1 MDKMIGKLLSNRYE
15 ILEKIGDGGMATVYK
30 ARCRVLDRYVAIK
43 ILRPEYAND
52 EEFIKKFNR
61 ESKAAASLSSQNIVG
76 IYDVG
81 TDIIDDETIYYIV
94 MEYIDGTTLK
104 DIIDSH
110 GKLSEKD
117 AITFSVQILRA
128 LKDAHD
134 HNVIH
139 RDIKPH
145 NIMITKQ
152 GTVKVTDFG
161 IARASTSTTVTTT
174 SDVLGS
180 VHYISPEQARGGYT
194 DNKTDIYS
202 FGIVLYEML
211 TGKKPYDGDNPIS
224 VAMKQIQ
231 DDIVPPSEYL
241 PDMNENLEKIILKC
255 TRKKQSER
263 YQNVDDILEDFKH
276 LDDYDI
282 SFNYAKQNDN
292 WNDETVVLK
301 QEDLIREEKLEK
313 KNRNREENISE
324 MRESNRSRR
333 RRKKENGL
341 LGVFL
346 GIITALILVAGLFFG
361 YNYLKGAL
369 SGGESDEIAVPNVVG
384 DDLDTAKE
392 KLENLGLTYEVV
404 AKEKTDGKANI
415 VTKQDPEA
423 DFKVKKDFKIS
434 LTISESK
441 DSVEVPNIVGE
452 TILDAESILNKYGLK
467 LAEPSYEEDSEHE
480 EGTIIKQEPSE
491 GSQAEKNTLVK
502 VVVSKGNSDSIEVP
516 ELVGVNKDA
525 AIKTLTE
532 LGLKYKITSKD
543 SEDYDKDIVIEQ
555 SVTSGST
562 VQKDEVI
569 DLVVSKGKIEKPADE
584 ENKDNGDENEKP
596 KEEEKKPK
604 EKAAIVIDIVLQADP
619 DLEQTHFTI
628 VKNSDG
634 VKETVYDQLVSK
646 EDGQVRF
653 KYNAKEGD
661 TFDIYKNDT
670 YITTKQAK

>member
-1 MDKMIGKLLSNRYE
+1 MDKMIGKLLSDRYE

-43 ILRPEYAND
+43 ILRPEYASD

-81 TDIIDDETIYYIV
+81 TDKIDEESIYYIV

-104 DIIDSH
+104 DIIDSK
-110 GKLSEKD
+110 GKLSEDD
-117 AITFSVQILRA
+117 AIDYSIQILRA

-134 HNVIH
+134 HNVVH

-231 DDIVPPSEYL
+231 DDIIPPSEYI
-241 PDMNENLEKIILKC
+241 PNMNKNLEQIILKC

-263 YQNVDDILEDFKH
+263 YQSVDDILSDFLY
-276 LDDYDI
+276 LDDEG
-282 SFNYAKQNDN
+282 SFNYNKQNDN

-301 QEDLIREEKLEK
+301 QEDIIREEKNEK
-313 KNRNREENISE
+313 IKRNREENISE
-324 MRESNRSRR
+324 MRQSNRNRR

-341 LGVFL
+341 VGVFL

-369 SGGESDEIAVPNVVG
+369 SGGGSDEVAVPNVVG
-384 DDLDTAKE
+384 DDLDTAKS
-392 KLENLGLTYEVV
+392 KLEKLGLTYEVV

-423 DFKVKKDFKIS
+423 DFKVKKDFKVS
-434 LTISESK
+434 LTISESE
-441 DSVEVPNIVGE
+441 DSVEVPNVVGE
-452 TILDAESILNKYGLK
+452 TILDAESILYKYGLK

-480 EGTIIKQEPSE
+480 EGTIIRQEPSE
-491 GSQAEKNTLVK
+491 GSVADKNSLIK
-502 VVVSKGNSDSIEVP
+502 VVVSKGDSNAIEVP
-516 ELVGVNKDA
+516 DFVGRNKDEV
-525 AIKTLTE
+525 IKEITD

-543 SEDYDKDIVIEQ
+543 SEDYDKDIVTEQ

-569 DLVVSKGKIEKPADE
+569 SLVVSKGRIEKPVEDE
-584 ENKDNGDENEKP
+584 NTENTETNEKP
-596 KEEEKKPK
+596 KEDEKKPK
-604 EKAAIVIDIVLQADP
+604 ENAVIVIDIVLQADP
-619 DLEQTHFTI
+619 DLDQTHFTI
-628 VKNSDG
+628 IKNSNG
-634 VKETVYDQLVSK
+634 VKETVYDQMVK
-646 EDGQVRF
+646 REDGQVRF

>member
-1 MDKMIGKLLSNRYE
+1 MDKMIGKLLSDRYE

-43 ILRPEYAND
+43 ILRPEYASD

-81 TDIIDDETIYYIV
+81 TDKIDEESIYYIV

-104 DIIDSH
+104 DIIDSK
-110 GKLSEKD
+110 GKLFEDD
-117 AITFSVQILRA
+117 AIDYSIQILRA

-134 HNVIH
+134 HNVVH

-231 DDIVPPSEYL
+231 DDIIPPSEYI
-241 PDMNENLEKIILKC
+241 PNMNKNLEQIILKC

-263 YQNVDDILEDFKH
+263 YQSVDDILSDFLY
-276 LDDYDI
+276 LDDEG
-282 SFNYAKQNDN
+282 SFNYNKQNDN

-301 QEDLIREEKLEK
+301 QEDIIREEKNEK
-313 KNRNREENISE
+313 IKRNREENIFE
-324 MRESNRSRR
+324 MRQSNRNRR

-341 LGVFL
+341 VGVFL

-369 SGGESDEIAVPNVVG
+369 SGGSSDEVAVPNVVG
-384 DDLDTAKE
+384 DDLDTAKS
-392 KLENLGLTYEVV
+392 KLEKLGLTYEVV

-423 DFKVKKDFKIS
+423 DFKVKKDFKVS
-434 LTISESK
+434 LTISESE
-441 DSVEVPNIVGE
+441 DSVEVPNVVGE
-452 TILDAESILNKYGLK
+452 TILDAESILYKYGLK

-480 EGTIIKQEPSE
+480 EGTIIRQEPSE
-491 GSQAEKNTLVK
+491 GSVADKNSLIK
-502 VVVSKGNSDSIEVP
+502 VVVSKGDSNAIEVHNF
-516 ELVGVNKDA
+516 VGRNKDEV
-525 AIKTLTE
+525 IKEITD

-543 SEDYDKDIVIEQ
+543 SEDYDKDIVTEQ

-569 DLVVSKGKIEKPADE
+569 SLVVSKGRIEKPAEE
-584 ENKDNGDENEKP
+584 ENTENNDTNEKT
-596 KEEEKKPK
+596 KEEDKKPK
-604 EKAAIVIDIVLQADP
+604 ENAVIVIDIVLQADP
-619 DLEQTHFTI
+619 DLDQTHFTI
-628 VKNSDG
+628 IKNSNG
-634 VKETVYDQLVSK
+634 VKETVYDQMVSR

>member
-1 MDKMIGKLLSNRYE
+1 MDKMIGKLLSDRYE

-43 ILRPEYAND
+43 ILRPEYASD

-81 TDIIDDETIYYIV
+81 TDKIDEESIYYIV

-104 DIIDSH
+104 DIIDSK
-110 GKLSEKD
+110 GKLSEDD
-117 AITFSVQILRA
+117 AIDYSIQILRA

-134 HNVIH
+134 HNVVH

-231 DDIVPPSEYL
+231 DDIIPPSEYI
-241 PDMNENLEKIILKC
+241 PNMNKNLEQIILKC

-263 YQNVDDILEDFKH
+263 YQSVDDILSDFLY
-276 LDDYDI
+276 LDDEG
-282 SFNYAKQNDN
+282 SFNYNKQNDN

-301 QEDLIREEKLEK
+301 QEDIIREEKNEK
-313 KNRNREENISE
+313 IKRNREENISE
-324 MRESNRSRR
+324 MRQSNRNRR

-369 SGGESDEIAVPNVVG
+369 SSGESDEVAVPNVVG
-384 DDLDTAKE
+384 DDLDAAKA
-392 KLENLGLTYEVV
+392 KLEKLGLTYEVV

-423 DFKVKKDFKIS
+423 DFKVKKDFKVS
-434 LTISESK
+434 LTISESE
-441 DSVEVPNIVGE
+441 DSVEVPNVVGE
-452 TILDAESILNKYGLK
+452 TILDAESILYKYGLK

-480 EGTIIKQEPSE
+480 EGTIIRQEPSE
-491 GSQAEKNTLVK
+491 GSVADKNSLIK
-502 VVVSKGNSDSIEVP
+502 VVVSKGDSNAIEVP
-516 ELVGVNKDA
+516 DFVGRNKDEV
-525 AIKTLTE
+525 IKEITD

-543 SEDYDKDIVIEQ
+543 SEDYDKDIVTEQ

-569 DLVVSKGKIEKPADE
+569 SLVVSKGRIEKPAEE
-584 ENKDNGDENEKP
+584 ENTENNDTNEKT
-596 KEEEKKPK
+596 KEEDKKPK
-604 EKAAIVIDIVLQADP
+604 ENAVIVIDIVLQADP
-619 DLEQTHFTI
+619 DLDQTHFTI
-628 VKNSDG
+628 IKNSNG
-634 VKETVYDQLVSK
+634 VKETVYDQMVK
-646 EDGQVRF
+646 REDGQVRF

>member
-1 MDKMIGKLLSNRYE
+1 MDKMLGKLLSDRYE

-81 TDIIDDETIYYIV
+81 TDTIEDETIYYIV

-104 DIIDSH
+104 DIIDSK
-110 GKLSEKD
+110 GKLSEDD
-117 AITFSVQILRA
+117 AIDYSIQILRA

-134 HNVIH
+134 HNVVH

-241 PDMNENLEKIILKC
+241 PNMNKNLEKIILKC

-263 YQNVDDILEDFKH
+263 YQNVDDILTDFLY
-276 LDDYDI
+276 LDDDVN
-282 SFNYAKQNDN
+282 FNFGKQDDN

-301 QEDLIREEKLEK
+301 HDDIIREEKNEK
-313 KNRNREENISE
+313 IKRNREDNISE
-324 MRESNRSRR
+324 MRQSNRNRH

-369 SGGESDEIAVPNVVG
+369 SGGGSDEVAVPNIVG
-384 DDLDTAKE
+384 DDLDTAKS
-392 KLENLGLTYEVV
+392 KLENLGLSYEVV
-404 AKEKTDGKANI
+404 AKEKTDGKPNI

-423 DFKVKKDFKIS
+423 DFKVKKDFKVS
-434 LTISESK
+434 LTISESE

-452 TILDAESILNKYGLK
+452 TILDAESILYKYGLK

-480 EGTIIKQEPSE
+480 EGTIIRQEPSQ

-502 VVVSKGNSDSIEVP
+502 VVVSKGNSSGIELP
-516 ELVGVNKDA
+516 DFKGRNKDEV
-525 AIKTLTE
+525 IKELTE

-543 SEDYDKDIVIEQ
+543 SEDYEKDLVIDQ
-555 SVTSGST
+555 SIASGST
-562 VQKDEVI
+562 VEKDEVI
-569 DLVVSKGKIEKPADE
+569 DLVVSKGKIEKTEE
-584 ENKDNGDENEKP
+584 ENNNENNETNEKP
-596 KEEEKKPK
+596 SEEDKKPK
-604 EKAAIVIDIVLQADP
+604 EKATVVIDIVLQADP
-619 DLEQTHFTI
+619 DLDQTHFTI

-634 VKETVYDQLVSK
+634 VKETVYDQMVSK

-670 YITTKQAK
+670 YITTKQAN

>member
-1 MDKMIGKLLSNRYE
+1 MDKMIGKLLSDRYE

-43 ILRPEYAND
+43 ILRPEYASD

-81 TDIIDDETIYYIV
+81 ADKIDEESIYYIV

-104 DIIDSH
+104 DIIDSK
-110 GKLSEKD
+110 GKLSEDD
-117 AITFSVQILRA
+117 AIDYSIQILRA

-134 HNVIH
+134 HNVVH

-231 DDIVPPSEYL
+231 DDIIPPSEYI
-241 PDMNENLEKIILKC
+241 PNMNKNLEQIILKC

-263 YQNVDDILEDFKH
+263 YQSVDDILSDFLY
-276 LDDYDI
+276 LDDEG
-282 SFNYAKQNDN
+282 SFNYNKQNDN

-301 QEDLIREEKLEK
+301 QEDIIREEKNEK
-313 KNRNREENISE
+313 IKRNKEENISE
-324 MRESNRSRR
+324 MRQSNRNRR

-341 LGVFL
+341 VGVFL
-346 GIITALILVAGLFFG
+346 GIITALVLVAGLFFG

-369 SGGESDEIAVPNVVG
+369 SGGGSDEVAVPNVVG
-384 DDLDTAKE
+384 DDLDTAKS
-392 KLENLGLTYEVV
+392 KLEKLGLTYEVV

-423 DFKVKKDFKIS
+423 DFKVKKDFKVS
-434 LTISESK
+434 LTISESE
-441 DSVEVPNIVGE
+441 DSVEVPNVVGE
-452 TILDAESILNKYGLK
+452 TILDAESILYKYGLK

-480 EGTIIKQEPSE
+480 EGTIIRQEPSE
-491 GSQAEKNTLVK
+491 GSVADKNSLIK
-502 VVVSKGNSDSIEVP
+502 VVVSKGNSNAIEVP
-516 ELVGVNKDA
+516 DFVGRNKDEV
-525 AIKTLTE
+525 IKEITD

-543 SEDYDKDIVIEQ
+543 SEDFDKDIVTDQ
-555 SVTSGST
+555 SIKSGST
-562 VQKDEVI
+562 VQKEEVI
-569 DLVVSKGKIEKPADE
+569 SLVVSKGRIEKPAEE
-584 ENKDNGDENEKP
+584 ENTENNDTNEKT
-596 KEEEKKPK
+596 KEEDKKPK
-604 EKAAIVIDIVLQADP
+604 ENAVIVIDIVLQADP
-619 DLEQTHFTI
+619 DLDQTHFTI
-628 VKNSDG
+628 IKNSNG
-634 VKETVYDQLVSK
+634 VKETVYDQMVSR

>member
-1 MDKMIGKLLSNRYE
+1 MDKMIGKLLSDRYE

-43 ILRPEYAND
+43 ILRPEYASD

-81 TDIIDDETIYYIV
+81 TDKIDEESIYYIV

-104 DIIDSH
+104 DIIDSK
-110 GKLSEKD
+110 GKLSEDD
-117 AITFSVQILRA
+117 AIDYSIQILRA

-134 HNVIH
+134 HNVVH

-231 DDIVPPSEYL
+231 DDIIPPSEYI
-241 PDMNENLEKIILKC
+241 PNMNKNLEQIILKC

-263 YQNVDDILEDFKH
+263 YQSVDDILSDFLY
-276 LDDYDI
+276 LDDEG
-282 SFNYAKQNDN
+282 SFNYNKQNDN

-301 QEDLIREEKLEK
+301 QEDIIREEKNEK
-313 KNRNREENISE
+313 IKRNREENISE
-324 MRESNRSRR
+324 MRQSNRNRR

-369 SGGESDEIAVPNVVG
+369 SSGESDEVAVPNVVG
-384 DDLDTAKE
+384 DDLDAAKA
-392 KLENLGLTYEVV
+392 KLEKLGLTYEVV

-423 DFKVKKDFKIS
+423 DFKVKKDFKVS
-434 LTISESK
+434 LTISESE
-441 DSVEVPNIVGE
+441 DSVEVPNVVGE
-452 TILDAESILNKYGLK
+452 TILDAESILYKYGLK

-480 EGTIIKQEPSE
+480 EGTIIRQEPSE
-491 GSQAEKNTLVK
+491 GSVADKNSLIK
-502 VVVSKGNSDSIEVP
+502 VVVSKGDSNAIEVP
-516 ELVGVNKDA
+516 DFVGRNKDEV
-525 AIKTLTE
+525 IKEITD

-543 SEDYDKDIVIEQ
+543 SEDYDKDIVTEQ

-569 DLVVSKGKIEKPADE
+569 SLVVSKGRIEKPAEE
-584 ENKDNGDENEKP
+584 ENTENNDTNEKT
-596 KEEEKKPK
+596 KEEDKKPK
-604 EKAAIVIDIVLQADP
+604 ENAVIVIDIVLQADP
-619 DLEQTHFTI
+619 DLDQTHFTI
-628 VKNSDG
+628 IKNSNG
-634 VKETVYDQLVSK
+634 VKETVYDQMVSR

>member
-1 MDKMIGKLLSNRYE
+1 MDKMIGKLLSDRYE

-52 EEFIKKFNR
+52 EEFIRKFNR

-81 TDIIDDETIYYIV
+81 TDVIDEETIYYIV

-104 DIIDSH
+104 DIIDSK
-110 GKLSEKD
+110 GKLSEDD
-117 AITFSVQILRA
+117 AIKYSIQILGA

-152 GTVKVTDFG
+152 GSVKVTDFG

-241 PDMNENLEKIILKC
+241 PGMNKNLEKIILKC

-263 YQNVDDILEDFKH
+263 YQNVNEILSDFLH
-276 LDDYDI
+276 LDDDDD
-282 SFNYAKQNDN
+282 FNYDKQNDN

-301 QEDLIREEKLEK
+301 QEDIIREEKIDK

-324 MRESNRSRR
+324 MRQSNRSHR

-341 LGVFL
+341 VGVFL

-369 SGGESDEIAVPNVVG
+369 SGGGSDDILVPNLVG
-384 DDLDTAKE
+384 DDLDTAKS
-392 KLENLGLTYEVV
+392 KLESLGLSYEVV
-404 AKEKTDGKANI
+404 ATEKTDGKANI
-415 VTKQDPEA
+415 VTKQDTEA
-423 DFKVKKDFKIS
+423 NFKVKKDFKVS
-434 LTISESK
+434 LTISESE

-467 LAEPSYEEDSEHE
+467 LAEPSYEEDSEHD

-491 GSQAEKNTLVK
+491 GSQVEKNSLVK
-502 VVVSKGNSDSIEVP
+502 VVVSKGNQNEVQVP
-516 ELVGVNKDA
+516 EFVGRNKDEV
-525 AIKTLTE
+525 IKEITD

-543 SEDYDKDIVIEQ
+543 SEDYEKDIVTEQ
-555 SVTSGST
+555 SIASGST
-562 VQKDEVI
+562 AQKDEVI
-569 DLVVSKGKIEKPADE
+569 DLVVSKGKIERPSEE
-584 ENKDNGDENEKP
+584 ENNEGSETNEKTSDTD
-596 KEEEKKPK
+596 KKYK
-604 EKAAIVIDIVLQADP
+604 DKSTVVIDIVLQADTE
-619 DLEQTHFTI
+619 LEQTHFTI
-628 VKNSDG
+628 VKNSGG
-634 VKETVYDQLVSK
+634 VKETVYDELVSR

-670 YITTKQAK
+670 YITTKQAN

>member
-1 MDKMIGKLLSNRYE
+1 MDKMIGKLLSDRYE

-43 ILRPEYAND
+43 ILRPEYASD

-81 TDIIDDETIYYIV
+81 TDKIDEESIYYIV

-104 DIIDSH
+104 DIIDSK
-110 GKLSEKD
+110 GKLSEDD
-117 AITFSVQILRA
+117 AIDYSIQILRA

-134 HNVIH
+134 HNVVH

-231 DDIVPPSEYL
+231 DDIIPPSEYI
-241 PDMNENLEKIILKC
+241 PNMNKNLEQIILKC

-263 YQNVDDILEDFKH
+263 YQSVDDILSDFLY
-276 LDDYDI
+276 LDDEG
-282 SFNYAKQNDN
+282 SFNYNKQNDN

-301 QEDLIREEKLEK
+301 QEDIIREEKNEK
-313 KNRNREENISE
+313 IKRNREENISE
-324 MRESNRSRR
+324 MRQSNRNRR

-341 LGVFL
+341 VGVFL

-369 SGGESDEIAVPNVVG
+369 SGGGSDEVAVPNVVG
-384 DDLDTAKE
+384 DDLDTAKS
-392 KLENLGLTYEVV
+392 KLEKLGLTYEVV

-423 DFKVKKDFKIS
+423 DFKVKKDFKVS
-434 LTISESK
+434 LTISESE
-441 DSVEVPNIVGE
+441 DSVEVPNIVGK
-452 TILDAESILNKYGLK
+452 TILDAESILYKYGLK

-480 EGTIIKQEPSE
+480 EGTIIRQEPSE
-491 GSQAEKNTLVK
+491 GSVADKNSLIK
-502 VVVSKGNSDSIEVP
+502 VVVSKGNSNAIEVP
-516 ELVGVNKDA
+516 DFVGRNKDEV
-525 AIKTLTE
+525 IKEITD

-543 SEDYDKDIVIEQ
+543 SEDYDKDIVTEQ

-569 DLVVSKGKIEKPADE
+569 SLVVSKGRIEKPAEE
-584 ENKDNGDENEKP
+584 ENTENNDTNEKT
-596 KEEEKKPK
+596 KEEDKKPK
-604 EKAAIVIDIVLQADP
+604 ENAVIVIDIVLQADP
-619 DLEQTHFTI
+619 DLDQTHFTI
-628 VKNSDG
+628 IKNSNG
-634 VKETVYDQLVSK
+634 VKETVYDQMVK
-646 EDGQVRF
+646 REDGQVRF

>member
-1 MDKMIGKLLSNRYE
+1 MDKMIGKLLSDRYE

-43 ILRPEYAND
+43 ILRPEYASD

-81 TDIIDDETIYYIV
+81 TDKIDEESIYYIV

-104 DIIDSH
+104 DIIDSK
-110 GKLSEKD
+110 GKLSEDD
-117 AITFSVQILRA
+117 AIDYSIQILRA

-134 HNVIH
+134 HNVVH

-231 DDIVPPSEYL
+231 DDIIPPSEYI
-241 PDMNENLEKIILKC
+241 PNMNKNLEQIILKC

-263 YQNVDDILEDFKH
+263 YQSVDDILSDFLY
-276 LDDYDI
+276 LDDEGT
-282 SFNYAKQNDN
+282 FNYNKQNDN

-301 QEDLIREEKLEK
+301 QEDIIREEKNEK
-313 KNRNREENISE
+313 IKRNREENISE
-324 MRESNRSRR
+324 MRQSNRNRR

-341 LGVFL
+341 VGVFL

-369 SGGESDEIAVPNVVG
+369 SGGSSDEVAVPNVVG
-384 DDLDTAKE
+384 DDLDTAKS
-392 KLENLGLTYEVV
+392 KLEKLGLTYEVV

-423 DFKVKKDFKIS
+423 DFKVKKDFKVS
-434 LTISESK
+434 LTISESE
-441 DSVEVPNIVGE
+441 DSVEVPNVVGE
-452 TILDAESILNKYGLK
+452 TILDAESILYKYGLK

-480 EGTIIKQEPSE
+480 EGTIIRQEPSE
-491 GSQAEKNTLVK
+491 GSVADKNSLIK
-502 VVVSKGNSDSIEVP
+502 VVVSKGDSNAIEVP
-516 ELVGVNKDA
+516 DFVGRNKDEV
-525 AIKTLTE
+525 IKEITD

-543 SEDYDKDIVIEQ
+543 SEDFDKDIVTDQ
-555 SVTSGST
+555 SIKSGST

-569 DLVVSKGKIEKPADE
+569 SLVVSKGRIEKPAEE
-584 ENKDNGDENEKP
+584 ENTENNDTNEKT
-596 KEEEKKPK
+596 KEEDKKPK
-604 EKAAIVIDIVLQADP
+604 ENAVIVIDIVLQADP
-619 DLEQTHFTI
+619 DLDQTHFTI
-628 VKNSDG
+628 IKNSNG
-634 VKETVYDQLVSK
+634 VKETVYDQMVK
-646 EDGQVRF
+646 REDGQVRF

>member
-1 MDKMIGKLLSNRYE
+1 MDKMIGKLLSDRYE

-43 ILRPEYAND
+43 ILRPEYASD

-81 TDIIDDETIYYIV
+81 ADKIDEESIYYIV

-104 DIIDSH
+104 DIIDSK
-110 GKLSEKD
+110 GKLSEDD
-117 AITFSVQILRA
+117 AIDYSIQILRA

-134 HNVIH
+134 HNVVH

-231 DDIVPPSEYL
+231 DDIIPPSEYL
-241 PDMNENLEKIILKC
+241 PNMNKNLEQIILKC

-263 YQNVDDILEDFKH
+263 YQSVDDILSDFLY
-276 LDDYDI
+276 LDDEG
-282 SFNYAKQNDN
+282 SFNYNKQNDN

-301 QEDLIREEKLEK
+301 QEDIIREEKNEK
-313 KNRNREENISE
+313 IKRNREENISE
-324 MRESNRSRR
+324 MRQSNRNRR

-341 LGVFL
+341 VGVFL

-369 SGGESDEIAVPNVVG
+369 SGGG
-384 DDLDTAKE
+384 
-392 KLENLGLTYEVV
+392 
-404 AKEKTDGKANI
+404 
-415 VTKQDPEA
+415 
-423 DFKVKKDFKIS
+423 
-434 LTISESK
+434 
-441 DSVEVPNIVGE
+441 
-452 TILDAESILNKYGLK
+452 
-467 LAEPSYEEDSEHE
+467 
-480 EGTIIKQEPSE
+480 
-491 GSQAEKNTLVK
+491 
-502 VVVSKGNSDSIEVP
+502 
-516 ELVGVNKDA
+516 
-525 AIKTLTE
+525 
-532 LGLKYKITSKD
+532 
-543 SEDYDKDIVIEQ
+543 
-555 SVTSGST
+555 
-562 VQKDEVI
+562 
-569 DLVVSKGKIEKPADE
+569 
-584 ENKDNGDENEKP
+584 
-596 KEEEKKPK
+596 
-604 EKAAIVIDIVLQADP
+604 
-619 DLEQTHFTI
+619 
-628 VKNSDG
+628 
-634 VKETVYDQLVSK
+634 
-646 EDGQVRF
+646 
-653 KYNAKEGD
+653 
-661 TFDIYKNDT
+661 
-670 YITTKQAK
+670 

>member
-1 MDKMIGKLLSNRYE
+1 MDKMIGKLLSDRYE

-43 ILRPEYAND
+43 ILRPEYASD

-81 TDIIDDETIYYIV
+81 TDKIDEESIYYIV

-104 DIIDSH
+104 DIIDSK
-110 GKLSEKD
+110 GKLSEDD
-117 AITFSVQILRA
+117 AIDYSIQILRA

-134 HNVIH
+134 HNVVH

-231 DDIVPPSEYL
+231 DDIIPPSEYI
-241 PDMNENLEKIILKC
+241 PNMNKNLEQIILKC

-263 YQNVDDILEDFKH
+263 YQSVDDILSDFLY
-276 LDDYDI
+276 LDDEGT
-282 SFNYAKQNDN
+282 FNYNKQNDN

-301 QEDLIREEKLEK
+301 QEDIIREEKNEK
-313 KNRNREENISE
+313 IKRNREENISE
-324 MRESNRSRR
+324 MRQSNRNRR

-341 LGVFL
+341 VGVFL

-369 SGGESDEIAVPNVVG
+369 SGGGSDEVAVPNVVG
-384 DDLDTAKE
+384 DDLDTAKS
-392 KLENLGLTYEVV
+392 KLEKLGLTYEVV

-423 DFKVKKDFKIS
+423 DFKVKKDFKVS
-434 LTISESK
+434 LTISESE
-441 DSVEVPNIVGE
+441 DSVEVPNVVGK
-452 TILDAESILNKYGLK
+452 TILDAESILYKYGLK

-480 EGTIIKQEPSE
+480 EGTIIRQEPSE
-491 GSQAEKNTLVK
+491 GSVADKNSLIK
-502 VVVSKGNSDSIEVP
+502 VVVSKGNSNAIEVP
-516 ELVGVNKDA
+516 DFVGRNKDEV
-525 AIKTLTE
+525 IKEITD

-543 SEDYDKDIVIEQ
+543 SEDYDKDIVTEQ

-569 DLVVSKGKIEKPADE
+569 SLVVSKGRIEKPAEE
-584 ENKDNGDENEKP
+584 ENTENNDTSEKT
-596 KEEEKKPK
+596 KEEDKKPK
-604 EKAAIVIDIVLQADP
+604 ENAVIVIDIVLQADP
-619 DLEQTHFTI
+619 DLDQTHFTI
-628 VKNSDG
+628 IKNSNG
-634 VKETVYDQLVSK
+634 VKETVYDQMVK
-646 EDGQVRF
+646 REDGQVRF

>member
-1 MDKMIGKLLSNRYE
+1 MDKMIGKLLSDRYE

-43 ILRPEYAND
+43 ILRPEYASD

-81 TDIIDDETIYYIV
+81 TDKIDEESIYYIV

-104 DIIDSH
+104 DIIDSK
-110 GKLSEKD
+110 GKLSEVD
-117 AITFSVQILRA
+117 AIDYSIQILRA

-134 HNVIH
+134 HNVVH

-231 DDIVPPSEYL
+231 DDIIPPSEYI
-241 PDMNENLEKIILKC
+241 PNMNKNLEQIILKC

-263 YQNVDDILEDFKH
+263 YQSVDDILSDFLY
-276 LDDYDI
+276 LDDEGT
-282 SFNYAKQNDN
+282 FNYNKQNDN

-301 QEDLIREEKLEK
+301 QEDIIREEKNEK
-313 KNRNREENISE
+313 IKRNREENISE
-324 MRESNRSRR
+324 MRQSNRNRR

-369 SGGESDEIAVPNVVG
+369 SGGGSDEVAVPNVVG
-384 DDLDTAKE
+384 DDLDTAKS
-392 KLENLGLTYEVV
+392 KLEKLGLTYEVV

-423 DFKVKKDFKIS
+423 DFKVKKDFKVS
-434 LTISESK
+434 LTISESE
-441 DSVEVPNIVGE
+441 DSVEVPNVVGE
-452 TILDAESILNKYGLK
+452 TILDAESILYKYGLK

-480 EGTIIKQEPSE
+480 EGTIIRQEPSE
-491 GSQAEKNTLVK
+491 GSVADKNSLIK
-502 VVVSKGNSDSIEVP
+502 VVVSKGDSNAIEVP
-516 ELVGVNKDA
+516 DFVGRNKDEV
-525 AIKTLTE
+525 IKEITD

-543 SEDYDKDIVIEQ
+543 SEDYDKDIVTEQ

-569 DLVVSKGKIEKPADE
+569 SLVVSKGRIEKPAEE
-584 ENKDNGDENEKP
+584 ENTENNDTNEKT
-596 KEEEKKPK
+596 KEEDKKPK
-604 EKAAIVIDIVLQADP
+604 ENAVIVIDIVLQADP
-619 DLEQTHFTI
+619 DLDQTHFTI
-628 VKNSDG
+628 IKNSNG
-634 VKETVYDQLVSK
+634 VKETVYDQMVK
-646 EDGQVRF
+646 REDGQVRF

>member
-1 MDKMIGKLLSNRYE
+1 MDKMIGKLLSDRYE

-43 ILRPEYAND
+43 ILRPEYASD

-81 TDIIDDETIYYIV
+81 TDKIDEESIYYIV

-104 DIIDSH
+104 DIIDSK
-110 GKLSEKD
+110 GKLSEDD
-117 AITFSVQILRA
+117 AIDYSIQILRA

-134 HNVIH
+134 HNVVH

-231 DDIVPPSEYL
+231 DDIIPPSEYI
-241 PDMNENLEKIILKC
+241 PNMNKNLEQIILKC

-263 YQNVDDILEDFKH
+263 YQSVDDILSDFLY
-276 LDDYDI
+276 LDDEG
-282 SFNYAKQNDN
+282 SFNYNKQNDN

-301 QEDLIREEKLEK
+301 QEDIIREEKNEK
-313 KNRNREENISE
+313 IKRNREENISE
-324 MRESNRSRR
+324 MRQSNRNRR

-341 LGVFL
+341 VGVFL

-369 SGGESDEIAVPNVVG
+369 SGGGSDEVAVPNVVG
-384 DDLDTAKE
+384 DDLDTAKS
-392 KLENLGLTYEVV
+392 KLEKLGLTYEVV

-423 DFKVKKDFKIS
+423 DFKVKKDFKVS
-434 LTISESK
+434 LTISESE
-441 DSVEVPNIVGE
+441 DSVEVPNVVGE
-452 TILDAESILNKYGLK
+452 TILDAESILYKYGLK

-480 EGTIIKQEPSE
+480 EGTIIRQEPSK
-491 GSQAEKNTLVK
+491 GSVADKNSLIK
-502 VVVSKGNSDSIEVP
+502 VVVSKGDSNAIEVP
-516 ELVGVNKDA
+516 NFVGRNKDEV
-525 AIKTLTE
+525 IKEITD

-543 SEDYDKDIVIEQ
+543 SEDYDKDIVTDQ

-569 DLVVSKGKIEKPADE
+569 SLVVSKGRIEKPAEE
-584 ENKDNGDENEKP
+584 ENTENNDTNEKT
-596 KEEEKKPK
+596 KEEDKKPK
-604 EKAAIVIDIVLQADP
+604 ENAVIVIDIVLQADP
-619 DLEQTHFTI
+619 DLDQTHFTI
-628 VKNSDG
+628 IKNSNG
-634 VKETVYDQLVSK
+634 VKETVYDQMVK
-646 EDGQVRF
+646 REDGQVRF

>member
-1 MDKMIGKLLSNRYE
+1 MDKMIGKLLSDRYE

-81 TDIIDDETIYYIV
+81 TDTIEDETIYYIV

-104 DIIDSH
+104 DIIDSK
-110 GKLSEKD
+110 GKLSEDD
-117 AITFSVQILRA
+117 AIDYSIQILRA

-134 HNVIH
+134 HNVVH

-152 GTVKVTDFG
+152 GAVKVTDFG

-241 PDMNENLEKIILKC
+241 PGMNKNLEKIILKC

-263 YQNVDDILEDFKH
+263 YQSVDDILADFLY
-276 LDDYDI
+276 LDDDV
-282 SFNYAKQNDN
+282 SFNYDKQNDN

-301 QEDLIREEKLEK
+301 QEDIIREERNEK
-313 KNRNREENISE
+313 TKRNREENISE
-324 MRESNRSRR
+324 MRQSNRNRR
-333 RRKKENGL
+333 KKKKENGL
-341 LGVFL
+341 AGVFL
-346 GIITALILVAGLFFG
+346 GIITALLLVAGLFFG

-369 SGGESDEIAVPNVVG
+369 SGGGSDEVAVPNLVG
-384 DDLDTAKE
+384 DDLDTAKS
-392 KLENLGLTYEVV
+392 KLEALGLTYEVV

-423 DFKVKKDFKIS
+423 DFKVKKDFKVS
-434 LTISESK
+434 LTISESE

-452 TILDAESILNKYGLK
+452 TILDAESILYQYGLK
-467 LAEPSYEEDSEHE
+467 LAEPSYEDDKEHE
-480 EGTIIKQEPSE
+480 EGIIIRQEPSQ

-502 VVVSKGNSDSIEVP
+502 VVVSKGNSSGIELP
-516 ELVGVNKDA
+516 DFKGRNKDEV
-525 AIKTLTE
+525 IKELTE

-543 SEDYDKDIVIEQ
+543 SEDYEKDLVIDQ
-555 SVTSGST
+555 SIASGST
-562 VQKDEVI
+562 VEKDEVI
-569 DLVVSKGKIEKPADE
+569 DLVVSKGKIEKTEE
-584 ENKDNGDENEKP
+584 ENNNENNETNEKP
-596 KEEEKKPK
+596 SEEDKPK
-604 EKAAIVIDIVLQADP
+604 EKAAVVIDIVLQADP
-619 DLEQTHFTI
+619 DLDQTHFTI

-634 VKETVYDQLVSK
+634 VKETVYDQMVSK
-646 EDGQVRF
+646 QDGQVRF

-670 YITTKQAK
+670 YITTKQAN

>member
-1 MDKMIGKLLSNRYE
+1 MDKMIGKLLSDRYE

-43 ILRPEYAND
+43 ILRPEYASD

-81 TDIIDDETIYYIV
+81 ADKIDEESIYYIV

-104 DIIDSH
+104 DIIDSK
-110 GKLSEKD
+110 GKLSEDD
-117 AITFSVQILRA
+117 AIDYSIQILRA

-134 HNVIH
+134 HNVVH

-231 DDIVPPSEYL
+231 DDIIPPSEYL
-241 PDMNENLEKIILKC
+241 PNMNKNLEQIILKC

-263 YQNVDDILEDFKH
+263 YQSVDDILSDFLY
-276 LDDYDI
+276 LDDEG
-282 SFNYAKQNDN
+282 SFNYNKQNDN

-301 QEDLIREEKLEK
+301 QEDIIREEKNEK
-313 KNRNREENISE
+313 IKRNREENISE
-324 MRESNRSRR
+324 MRQSNRNRR

-341 LGVFL
+341 VGVFL

-369 SGGESDEIAVPNVVG
+369 SGGGSDEVAVPNVVG
-384 DDLDTAKE
+384 DDLDTAKS
-392 KLENLGLTYEVV
+392 KLEKLGLTYEVV

-423 DFKVKKDFKIS
+423 DFKVKKDFKVS
-434 LTISESK
+434 LTISESE
-441 DSVEVPNIVGE
+441 DSVEVPNVVGE
-452 TILDAESILNKYGLK
+452 TILDAESILYKYGLK

-480 EGTIIKQEPSE
+480 EGTIIRQEPSE
-491 GSQAEKNTLVK
+491 GSVADKNSLIK
-502 VVVSKGNSDSIEVP
+502 VVVSKGNSNAIEVP
-516 ELVGVNKDA
+516 DFVGRNKDEV
-525 AIKTLTE
+525 IKEITD

-543 SEDYDKDIVIEQ
+543 SEDYDKDIVTEQ

-562 VQKDEVI
+562 VEKDEVI
-569 DLVVSKGKIEKPADE
+569 SLVVSKGRIEKPVEDE
-584 ENKDNGDENEKP
+584 NTENTETNEKP
-596 KEEEKKPK
+596 KEDEKKPK
-604 EKAAIVIDIVLQADP
+604 ENAVIVIDIVLQADP
-619 DLEQTHFTI
+619 DLDQTHFTI
-628 VKNSDG
+628 IKNSNG
-634 VKETVYDQLVSK
+634 VKETVYDQMVSK

>member
-1 MDKMIGKLLSNRYE
+1 MDKMIGKLLSDRYE

-30 ARCRVLDRYVAIK
+30 ARCKVLDRYVAIK
-43 ILRPEYAND
+43 LLRPEYAND

-81 TDIIDDETIYYIV
+81 TDVIDEETIYYIV

-104 DIIDSH
+104 DIIDSK
-110 GKLSEKD
+110 GKLSEDD
-117 AITFSVQILRA
+117 AIDYSIQILRA

-134 HNVIH
+134 HNVVH

-145 NIMITKQ
+145 NIMITKH
-152 GTVKVTDFG
+152 GAVKVTDFG

-241 PDMNENLEKIILKC
+241 PNMNKNLEKIILKC

-263 YQNVDDILEDFKH
+263 YQSVDDILTDFLY
-276 LDDYDI
+276 LDDDVN
-282 SFNYAKQNDN
+282 FNFGKQDDN

-301 QEDLIREEKLEK
+301 HDDIILEEKNEK
-313 KNRNREENISE
+313 IKRNREDNISE
-324 MRESNRSRR
+324 MRQSNRNRH

-369 SGGESDEIAVPNVVG
+369 SGGGSDEVAVPNIVG
-384 DDLDTAKE
+384 DDLDTAKS
-392 KLENLGLTYEVV
+392 KLENLGLSYEVV
-404 AKEKTDGKANI
+404 AKEKTDGKPNI

-423 DFKVKKDFKIS
+423 DFKVKKDFKVS
-434 LTISESK
+434 LTISESE

-452 TILDAESILNKYGLK
+452 TILDAESILYKYGLK

-480 EGTIIKQEPSE
+480 EGTIIRQEPSQ

-502 VVVSKGNSDSIEVP
+502 VVVSKGNSSGIELP
-516 ELVGVNKDA
+516 DFKGRNKDEV
-525 AIKTLTE
+525 IKELTE

-543 SEDYDKDIVIEQ
+543 SEDYEKDLVIDQ
-555 SVTSGST
+555 SIASGST
-562 VQKDEVI
+562 VEKDEVI
-569 DLVVSKGKIEKPADE
+569 DLVVSKGKIEKTEE
-584 ENKDNGDENEKP
+584 ENNNENNETNEKP
-596 KEEEKKPK
+596 SEEDKKPK
-604 EKAAIVIDIVLQADP
+604 EKATVVIDIVLQADP
-619 DLEQTHFTI
+619 DLDQTHFTI

-634 VKETVYDQLVSK
+634 VKETVYDQMVSK

-670 YITTKQAK
+670 YITTKQAN

>member
-1 MDKMIGKLLSNRYE
+1 MDKMIGKLLSDRYE

-43 ILRPEYAND
+43 ILRPEYASD

-81 TDIIDDETIYYIV
+81 TDKIDEESIYYIV

-104 DIIDSH
+104 DIIDSK
-110 GKLSEKD
+110 GKLSEDD
-117 AITFSVQILRA
+117 AIDYSIQILRA

-134 HNVIH
+134 HNVVH

-231 DDIVPPSEYL
+231 DDIIPPSEYI
-241 PDMNENLEKIILKC
+241 PNMNKNLEQIILKC

-263 YQNVDDILEDFKH
+263 YQSVDDILSDFLY
-276 LDDYDI
+276 LDDEGT
-282 SFNYAKQNDN
+282 FNYNKQNDN

-301 QEDLIREEKLEK
+301 QEDIIREEKNEK
-313 KNRNREENISE
+313 IKRNREENISE
-324 MRESNRSRR
+324 MRQSNRNRR

-341 LGVFL
+341 VGVFL

-369 SGGESDEIAVPNVVG
+369 SGGGSDEVAVPNVVG
-384 DDLDTAKE
+384 DDLDTAKS
-392 KLENLGLTYEVV
+392 KLEKLGLTYEVV

-423 DFKVKKDFKIS
+423 DFKVKKDFKVS
-434 LTISESK
+434 LTISESE
-441 DSVEVPNIVGE
+441 DSVEVPNVVGE
-452 TILDAESILNKYGLK
+452 TILDAESILYKYGLK

-480 EGTIIKQEPSE
+480 EGTIIRQEPSE
-491 GSQAEKNTLVK
+491 GSVADKNSLIK
-502 VVVSKGNSDSIEVP
+502 VVVSKGNSNAIEVP
-516 ELVGVNKDA
+516 DFVGRNKDEV
-525 AIKTLTE
+525 IKEITD

-543 SEDYDKDIVIEQ
+543 SEDYDKDIVTEQ

-562 VQKDEVI
+562 VEKDEVI
-569 DLVVSKGKIEKPADE
+569 SLVVSKGRIEKPVEDE
-584 ENKDNGDENEKP
+584 NTENTETNEKP
-596 KEEEKKPK
+596 KEDEKKPK
-604 EKAAIVIDIVLQADP
+604 ENAVIVIDIVLQADP
-619 DLEQTHFTI
+619 DLDQTHFTI
-628 VKNSDG
+628 IKNSNG
-634 VKETVYDQLVSK
+634 VKETVYDQMVSK

>member
-1 MDKMIGKLLSNRYE
+1 MDKMIGKLLSDRYE

-43 ILRPEYAND
+43 ILRPEYASD

-81 TDIIDDETIYYIV
+81 TDKIDEESIYYIV

-104 DIIDSH
+104 DIIDSK
-110 GKLSEKD
+110 GKLSEDD
-117 AITFSVQILRA
+117 AIDYSIQILRA

-134 HNVIH
+134 HNVVH

-231 DDIVPPSEYL
+231 DDIIPPSEYI
-241 PDMNENLEKIILKC
+241 PNMNKNLEQIILKC

-263 YQNVDDILEDFKH
+263 YQSVDDILSDFLY
-276 LDDYDI
+276 LDDEG
-282 SFNYAKQNDN
+282 SFNYNKQNDN

-301 QEDLIREEKLEK
+301 QEDIIREEKNEK
-313 KNRNREENISE
+313 IKRNREENISE
-324 MRESNRSRR
+324 MRQSNRNRR

-341 LGVFL
+341 VGVFL

-369 SGGESDEIAVPNVVG
+369 SGGGSDEVAVPNVVG
-384 DDLDTAKE
+384 DDLDTAKS
-392 KLENLGLTYEVV
+392 KLEKLGLTYEVV

-423 DFKVKKDFKIS
+423 DFKVKKDFKVS
-434 LTISESK
+434 LTISESE
-441 DSVEVPNIVGE
+441 DSVEVPNVVGE
-452 TILDAESILNKYGLK
+452 TILDAESILYKYGLK

-480 EGTIIKQEPSE
+480 EGTIIRQEPSE
-491 GSQAEKNTLVK
+491 GSVADKNSLIK
-502 VVVSKGNSDSIEVP
+502 VVVSKGDSNAIEVP
-516 ELVGVNKDA
+516 DFVGRNKDEV
-525 AIKTLTE
+525 IKEITD

-543 SEDYDKDIVIEQ
+543 SEDYDKDIVTEQ

-562 VQKDEVI
+562 VEKDEVI
-569 DLVVSKGKIEKPADE
+569 SLVVSKGRIEKPVEDE
-584 ENKDNGDENEKP
+584 NTENTETNEKP
-596 KEEEKKPK
+596 KEDEKKPK
-604 EKAAIVIDIVLQADP
+604 ENAVIVIDIVLQADP
-619 DLEQTHFTI
+619 DLDQTHFTI
-628 VKNSDG
+628 IKNSNG
-634 VKETVYDQLVSK
+634 VKETVYDQMVSR

>member
-1 MDKMIGKLLSNRYE
+1 MDKMIGKLLSDRYE

-43 ILRPEYAND
+43 ILRPEYASD

-81 TDIIDDETIYYIV
+81 TDKIDEESIYYIV

-104 DIIDSH
+104 DIIDSK
-110 GKLSEKD
+110 GKLSEDD
-117 AITFSVQILRA
+117 AIDYSIQILRA

-134 HNVIH
+134 HNVVH

-231 DDIVPPSEYL
+231 DDIIPPSEYI
-241 PDMNENLEKIILKC
+241 PNMNKNLEQIILKC

-263 YQNVDDILEDFKH
+263 YQSVDDILSDFLY
-276 LDDYDI
+276 LDDEG
-282 SFNYAKQNDN
+282 SFNYNKQNDN

-301 QEDLIREEKLEK
+301 QEDIIREEKNEK
-313 KNRNREENISE
+313 IKRNREENISE
-324 MRESNRSRR
+324 MRQSNRNRR

-341 LGVFL
+341 VGVFL

-369 SGGESDEIAVPNVVG
+369 SGGGSDEVAVPNVVG
-384 DDLDTAKE
+384 DDLDTAKS
-392 KLENLGLTYEVV
+392 KLEKLGLTYEVV

-423 DFKVKKDFKIS
+423 DFKVKKDFKVS
-434 LTISESK
+434 LTISESE
-441 DSVEVPNIVGE
+441 DSVEVPNVVGE
-452 TILDAESILNKYGLK
+452 TILDAESILYKYGLK

-480 EGTIIKQEPSE
+480 EGTIIRQEPSE
-491 GSQAEKNTLVK
+491 DSVADKNSLIK
-502 VVVSKGNSDSIEVP
+502 VVVSKGDSNAIEVP
-516 ELVGVNKDA
+516 DFVGRNKDEV
-525 AIKTLTE
+525 IKEITD

-543 SEDYDKDIVIEQ
+543 SEDYDKDIVTEQ

-562 VQKDEVI
+562 VEKDEVI
-569 DLVVSKGKIEKPADE
+569 SLVVSKGRIEKPVEDE
-584 ENKDNGDENEKP
+584 NTENTETNEKP
-596 KEEEKKPK
+596 KEDEKKPK
-604 EKAAIVIDIVLQADP
+604 ENAVIVIDIVLQADP
-619 DLEQTHFTI
+619 DLDQTHFTI
-628 VKNSDG
+628 IKNSNG
-634 VKETVYDQLVSK
+634 VKETVYDQMVSR

>member
-1 MDKMIGKLLSNRYE
+1 MDKMIGKLLSDRYE

-43 ILRPEYAND
+43 ILRPEYASD

-81 TDIIDDETIYYIV
+81 TDKIDEESIYYIV

-104 DIIDSH
+104 DIIDSK
-110 GKLSEKD
+110 GKLSEDD
-117 AITFSVQILRA
+117 AIDYSIQILRA

-134 HNVIH
+134 HNVVH

-231 DDIVPPSEYL
+231 DDIIPPSEYI
-241 PDMNENLEKIILKC
+241 PNMNKNLEQIILKC

-263 YQNVDDILEDFKH
+263 YQSVDDILSDFLY
-276 LDDYDI
+276 LDDEGG
-282 SFNYAKQNDN
+282 FNYNKQNDN

-301 QEDLIREEKLEK
+301 QEDIIREEKNEK
-313 KNRNREENISE
+313 IKRNREENISE
-324 MRESNRSRR
+324 MRQSNRNRR

-341 LGVFL
+341 VGVFL

-369 SGGESDEIAVPNVVG
+369 SGGGSDEVAVPNVVG
-384 DDLDTAKE
+384 DDLDTAKS
-392 KLENLGLTYEVV
+392 KLEKLGLTYEVV
-404 AKEKTDGKANI
+404 AKEKTDGKANV

-423 DFKVKKDFKIS
+423 DFKVKKDFKVS
-434 LTISESK
+434 LTISESE
-441 DSVEVPNIVGE
+441 DSVEVPNVVGE
-452 TILDAESILNKYGLK
+452 TILDAESILYKYGLK

-480 EGTIIKQEPSE
+480 EGTIIRQEPSE
-491 GSQAEKNTLVK
+491 GSVADKNSLIK
-502 VVVSKGNSDSIEVP
+502 VVVSKGDSNAIEVP
-516 ELVGVNKDA
+516 DFVGRNKDEV
-525 AIKTLTE
+525 IKEITD

-543 SEDYDKDIVIEQ
+543 SEDYDKDIVTEQ

-569 DLVVSKGKIEKPADE
+569 SLVVSKGRIEKPAEE
-584 ENKDNGDENEKP
+584 ENTENNDTNEKT
-596 KEEEKKPK
+596 KEEDKKPK
-604 EKAAIVIDIVLQADP
+604 ENAVIVIDIVLQADP
-619 DLEQTHFTI
+619 DLDQTHFTI
-628 VKNSDG
+628 IKNSNG
-634 VKETVYDQLVSK
+634 VKETVYDQMVK
-646 EDGQVRF
+646 REDGQVRF

>member
-1 MDKMIGKLLSNRYE
+1 MDKMIGKLLSDRYE

-43 ILRPEYAND
+43 ILRPEYASD

-81 TDIIDDETIYYIV
+81 TDKIDEESIYYIV

-104 DIIDSH
+104 DIIDSK
-110 GKLSEKD
+110 GKLSEDD
-117 AITFSVQILRA
+117 AIDYSIQILRA

-134 HNVIH
+134 HNVVH

-231 DDIVPPSEYL
+231 DDIIPPSEYI
-241 PDMNENLEKIILKC
+241 PNMNKNLEQIILKC

-263 YQNVDDILEDFKH
+263 YQSVDDILSDFLY
-276 LDDYDI
+276 LDDEG
-282 SFNYAKQNDN
+282 SFNYNKQNDN

-301 QEDLIREEKLEK
+301 QEDIIREEKNEK
-313 KNRNREENISE
+313 IKRNREENISE
-324 MRESNRSRR
+324 MRQSNRNRR

-341 LGVFL
+341 VGVFL

-369 SGGESDEIAVPNVVG
+369 SGGGSDEVAVPNVVG
-384 DDLDTAKE
+384 DDLDTAKS
-392 KLENLGLTYEVV
+392 KLEKLGLTYEVV

-423 DFKVKKDFKIS
+423 DFKVKKDFKVS
-434 LTISESK
+434 LTISESE
-441 DSVEVPNIVGE
+441 DSVEVPNVVGE
-452 TILDAESILNKYGLK
+452 TILDAESILYKYGLK

-480 EGTIIKQEPSE
+480 EGTIIRQEPSE
-491 GSQAEKNTLVK
+491 GSVADKNSLIK
-502 VVVSKGNSDSIEVP
+502 VVVSKGNSNAIEVP
-516 ELVGVNKDA
+516 DFVGRNKDEV
-525 AIKTLTE
+525 IKEITD

-543 SEDYDKDIVIEQ
+543 SEDYDKDIVTEQ

-562 VQKDEVI
+562 VEKDEVI
-569 DLVVSKGKIEKPADE
+569 SLVVSKGRIEKPVEDE
-584 ENKDNGDENEKP
+584 NTENTETNEKP
-596 KEEEKKPK
+596 KEDEKKPK
-604 EKAAIVIDIVLQADP
+604 ENAVIVIDIVLQADP
-619 DLEQTHFTI
+619 DLDQTHFTI
-628 VKNSDG
+628 IKNSNG
-634 VKETVYDQLVSK
+634 VKETVYDQMVSK

>member
-1 MDKMIGKLLSNRYE
+1 MDKMIGKLLSDRYE

-43 ILRPEYAND
+43 ILRPEYASD

-81 TDIIDDETIYYIV
+81 TDKIDEESIYYIV

-104 DIIDSH
+104 DIIDSK
-110 GKLSEKD
+110 GKLSEDD
-117 AITFSVQILRA
+117 AIDYSIQILRA

-134 HNVIH
+134 HNVVH

-211 TGKKPYDGDNPIS
+211 TGNKPYDGDNPIS

-231 DDIVPPSEYL
+231 DDIIPPSEYI
-241 PDMNENLEKIILKC
+241 PNMNKNLEQIILKC

-263 YQNVDDILEDFKH
+263 YQSVDDILSDFLY
-276 LDDYDI
+276 LDDEG
-282 SFNYAKQNDN
+282 SFNYNKQNDN

-301 QEDLIREEKLEK
+301 QEDIIREEKNEK
-313 KNRNREENISE
+313 IKRNREENISE
-324 MRESNRSRR
+324 MRQSNRNRR

-341 LGVFL
+341 VGVFL

-369 SGGESDEIAVPNVVG
+369 SGGGSDEVAVPNVVG
-384 DDLDTAKE
+384 DDLDTAKS
-392 KLENLGLTYEVV
+392 KLEKLGLTYEVV

-423 DFKVKKDFKIS
+423 DFKVKKDFKVS
-434 LTISESK
+434 LTISESE
-441 DSVEVPNIVGE
+441 DSVEVPNVVGE
-452 TILDAESILNKYGLK
+452 TILDAESILYKYGLK

-480 EGTIIKQEPSE
+480 EGTIIRQEPSE
-491 GSQAEKNTLVK
+491 GSVADKNSLIK
-502 VVVSKGNSDSIEVP
+502 VVVSKGNSNAIEVP
-516 ELVGVNKDA
+516 DFVGRNKDEV
-525 AIKTLTE
+525 IKEITD

-543 SEDYDKDIVIEQ
+543 SEDYDKDIVTEQ

-562 VQKDEVI
+562 VEKDEVI
-569 DLVVSKGKIEKPADE
+569 SLVVSKGRIEKPVEDE
-584 ENKDNGDENEKP
+584 NTENTETNEKP
-596 KEEEKKPK
+596 KEDEKKPK
-604 EKAAIVIDIVLQADP
+604 ENAVIVIDIVLQADP
-619 DLEQTHFTI
+619 DLDQTHFTI
-628 VKNSDG
+628 IKNSNG
-634 VKETVYDQLVSK
+634 VKETVYDQMVSK

>member
-1 MDKMIGKLLSNRYE
+1 MDKMIGKLLSDRYE

-43 ILRPEYAND
+43 ILRPEYASD

-81 TDIIDDETIYYIV
+81 TDKIDEESIYYIV

-104 DIIDSH
+104 DIIDSK
-110 GKLSEKD
+110 GKLSEDD
-117 AITFSVQILRA
+117 AIDYSIQILRA

-134 HNVIH
+134 HNVVH

-231 DDIVPPSEYL
+231 DDIIPPSEYI
-241 PDMNENLEKIILKC
+241 PNMNKNLEQIILKC

-263 YQNVDDILEDFKH
+263 YQSVDDILSDFLY
-276 LDDYDI
+276 LDDEC
-282 SFNYAKQNDN
+282 SFNYNKQNDN

-301 QEDLIREEKLEK
+301 QEDIIREEKNEK
-313 KNRNREENISE
+313 IKRNREENISE
-324 MRESNRSRR
+324 MRQSNRNRR

-341 LGVFL
+341 VGVFL

-369 SGGESDEIAVPNVVG
+369 SGGGSDEVAVPNVVG
-384 DDLDTAKE
+384 DDLDTAKS
-392 KLENLGLTYEVV
+392 KLEKLGLTYEVV

-423 DFKVKKDFKIS
+423 DFKVKKDFKVS
-434 LTISESK
+434 LTISESE
-441 DSVEVPNIVGE
+441 DSVEVPNVVGE
-452 TILDAESILNKYGLK
+452 TILDAESILYKYGLK

-480 EGTIIKQEPSE
+480 EGTIIRQEPSE
-491 GSQAEKNTLVK
+491 GSVADKNSLIK
-502 VVVSKGNSDSIEVP
+502 VVVSKGNSNAIEVP
-516 ELVGVNKDA
+516 DFVGRNKDEV
-525 AIKTLTE
+525 IKEITD

-543 SEDYDKDIVIEQ
+543 SEDYDKDIVTEQ

-562 VQKDEVI
+562 VEKDEVI
-569 DLVVSKGKIEKPADE
+569 SLVVSKGRIEKPVEE
-584 ENKDNGDENEKP
+584 ENTENTETNEKP
-596 KEEEKKPK
+596 KEDEKKTK
-604 EKAAIVIDIVLQADP
+604 ENAVIVIDIVLQADP
-619 DLEQTHFTI
+619 DLDQTHFTI
-628 VKNSDG
+628 IKNSNG
-634 VKETVYDQLVSK
+634 VKETVYDQMVSK

>member
-1 MDKMIGKLLSNRYE
+1 MDKMIGKLLSDRYE

-43 ILRPEYAND
+43 ILRPEYASD

-81 TDIIDDETIYYIV
+81 ADKIDEESIYYIV

-104 DIIDSH
+104 DIIDSK
-110 GKLSEKD
+110 GKLSEDD
-117 AITFSVQILRA
+117 AIDYSIQILRA

-134 HNVIH
+134 HNVVH

-231 DDIVPPSEYL
+231 DDIIPPSEYI
-241 PDMNENLEKIILKC
+241 PNMNKNLEQIILKC

-263 YQNVDDILEDFKH
+263 YQSVDDILSDFLY
-276 LDDYDI
+276 LDDEGT
-282 SFNYAKQNDN
+282 FNYNKQNDN

-301 QEDLIREEKLEK
+301 QEDIIREEKNEK
-313 KNRNREENISE
+313 IKRNREENISE
-324 MRESNRSRR
+324 MRQSNRNRR

-341 LGVFL
+341 VGVFL

-369 SGGESDEIAVPNVVG
+369 SGGGSDEVAVPNVVG
-384 DDLDTAKE
+384 DDLDTAKS
-392 KLENLGLTYEVV
+392 KLEKLGLTYEVV

-423 DFKVKKDFKIS
+423 DFKVKKDFKVS
-434 LTISESK
+434 LTISESE
-441 DSVEVPNIVGE
+441 DSVEVPNVVGE
-452 TILDAESILNKYGLK
+452 TILDAESILYKYGLK

-480 EGTIIKQEPSE
+480 EGTIIRQEPSE
-491 GSQAEKNTLVK
+491 GSVADKNSLIK
-502 VVVSKGNSDSIEVP
+502 VVVSKGDSNAIEVP
-516 ELVGVNKDA
+516 DFVGRNKDEV
-525 AIKTLTE
+525 IKEITD

-543 SEDYDKDIVIEQ
+543 SEDYDKDIVTEQ

-569 DLVVSKGKIEKPADE
+569 SLVVSKGRIEKPAEE
-584 ENKDNGDENEKP
+584 ENTENNDTNEKT
-596 KEEEKKPK
+596 KEEDKKPK
-604 EKAAIVIDIVLQADP
+604 ENAVIVIDIVLQADP
-619 DLEQTHFTI
+619 DLDQTHFTI
-628 VKNSDG
+628 IKNSNG
-634 VKETVYDQLVSK
+634 VKETVYDQMVK
-646 EDGQVRF
+646 REDGQVRF

>member
-1 MDKMIGKLLSNRYE
+1 MDKMIGKLLSDRYE

-43 ILRPEYAND
+43 ILRPEYASD

-81 TDIIDDETIYYIV
+81 TDKIDEESIYYIV

-104 DIIDSH
+104 DIIDSK
-110 GKLSEKD
+110 GKLSEDD
-117 AITFSVQILRA
+117 AIDYSIQILRA

-134 HNVIH
+134 HNVVH

-231 DDIVPPSEYL
+231 DNIIPPSEYI
-241 PDMNENLEKIILKC
+241 PNMNKNLEQIILKC

-263 YQNVDDILEDFKH
+263 YQSVDDILSDFLY
-276 LDDYDI
+276 LDDEGT
-282 SFNYAKQNDN
+282 FNYNKQNDN

-301 QEDLIREEKLEK
+301 QEDIIREEKNEK
-313 KNRNREENISE
+313 IKRNREENISE
-324 MRESNRSRR
+324 MRQSNRNRR

-341 LGVFL
+341 VGVFL

-369 SGGESDEIAVPNVVG
+369 SGGGSDEVAVPNVVG
-384 DDLDTAKE
+384 DDLDTAKS
-392 KLENLGLTYEVV
+392 KLEKLGLTYEVV

-423 DFKVKKDFKIS
+423 DFKVKKDFKVS
-434 LTISESK
+434 LTISESE
-441 DSVEVPNIVGE
+441 DSVEVPNVVGK
-452 TILDAESILNKYGLK
+452 TILDAESILYKYGLK

-480 EGTIIKQEPSE
+480 EGTIIRQEPSE
-491 GSQAEKNTLVK
+491 GSVADKNSLIK
-502 VVVSKGNSDSIEVP
+502 VVVSKGNSNAIEVP
-516 ELVGVNKDA
+516 DFVGRNKDEV
-525 AIKTLTE
+525 IKEITD

-543 SEDYDKDIVIEQ
+543 SEDYDKDIVTEQ

-569 DLVVSKGKIEKPADE
+569 SLVVSKGRIEKPAEE
-584 ENKDNGDENEKP
+584 ENTENNDTNEKT
-596 KEEEKKPK
+596 KEEDKKPK
-604 EKAAIVIDIVLQADP
+604 ENAVIVIDIVLQADP
-619 DLEQTHFTI
+619 DLDQTHFTI
-628 VKNSDG
+628 IKNSNG
-634 VKETVYDQLVSK
+634 VKETVYDQMVK
-646 EDGQVRF
+646 REDGQVRF

>member
-1 MDKMIGKLLSNRYE
+1 MDKMIGKLLSDRYE

-43 ILRPEYAND
+43 ILRPEYASD

-81 TDIIDDETIYYIV
+81 TDKIDEESIYYIV

-104 DIIDSH
+104 DIIDSK
-110 GKLSEKD
+110 GKLSEDD
-117 AITFSVQILRA
+117 AIDYSIQILRA

-134 HNVIH
+134 HNVVH

-231 DDIVPPSEYL
+231 DDIIPPSEYI
-241 PDMNENLEKIILKC
+241 PNMNKNLEQIILKC

-263 YQNVDDILEDFKH
+263 YQSVDDILSDFLY
-276 LDDYDI
+276 LDDEG
-282 SFNYAKQNDN
+282 SFNYNKQNDN

-301 QEDLIREEKLEK
+301 QEDIIREEKNEK
-313 KNRNREENISE
+313 IKRNREENISE
-324 MRESNRSRR
+324 MRQSNRNRR

-341 LGVFL
+341 VGVFL
-346 GIITALILVAGLFFG
+346 GIITALILVAGLSFG

-369 SGGESDEIAVPNVVG
+369 SGGGSDEVAVPNVVG
-384 DDLDTAKE
+384 DDLDTAKS
-392 KLENLGLTYEVV
+392 KLEKLGLTYEVV

-423 DFKVKKDFKIS
+423 DFKVKKDFKVS
-434 LTISESK
+434 LTISESE
-441 DSVEVPNIVGE
+441 DSVEVPNVVGE
-452 TILDAESILNKYGLK
+452 TILDAESILYKYGLK

-480 EGTIIKQEPSE
+480 EGTIIRQEPSE
-491 GSQAEKNTLVK
+491 GSVADKNSLIK
-502 VVVSKGNSDSIEVP
+502 VVVSKGNSNAIEVP
-516 ELVGVNKDA
+516 DFVGRNKDEV
-525 AIKTLTE
+525 IKEITD

-543 SEDYDKDIVIEQ
+543 SEDYDKDIVTEQ

-562 VQKDEVI
+562 VEKDEVI
-569 DLVVSKGKIEKPADE
+569 SLVVSKGRIEKPVEDE
-584 ENKDNGDENEKP
+584 NTENTETNEKP
-596 KEEEKKPK
+596 KEDEKKPK
-604 EKAAIVIDIVLQADP
+604 ENAVIVIDIVLQADP
-619 DLEQTHFTI
+619 DLDQTHFTI
-628 VKNSDG
+628 IKNSNG
-634 VKETVYDQLVSK
+634 VKETVYDQMVSK

>member
-1 MDKMIGKLLSNRYE
+1 MDKMIGKLLSDRYE

-30 ARCRVLDRYVAIK
+30 AKCRVLDRYVAIK
-43 ILRPEYAND
+43 ILRPEYASD

-81 TDIIDDETIYYIV
+81 TDKIDEESIYYIV

-104 DIIDSH
+104 DIIDSK
-110 GKLSEKD
+110 GKLSEDD
-117 AITFSVQILRA
+117 AIDYSIQILRA

-134 HNVIH
+134 HNVVH

-231 DDIVPPSEYL
+231 DDIIPPSEYI
-241 PDMNENLEKIILKC
+241 PNMNKNLEQIILKC

-263 YQNVDDILEDFKH
+263 YQSVDDILSDFLY
-276 LDDYDI
+276 LDDEG
-282 SFNYAKQNDN
+282 SFNYNKQNDN

-301 QEDLIREEKLEK
+301 QEDIIREEKNEK
-313 KNRNREENISE
+313 IKRKREENISE
-324 MRESNRSRR
+324 MRQSNRNRR

-341 LGVFL
+341 VGVFL
-346 GIITALILVAGLFFG
+346 GIITALVLVAGLFFG

-369 SGGESDEIAVPNVVG
+369 SGGGSDEVAVPNVVG
-384 DDLDTAKE
+384 DDLDTAKS
-392 KLENLGLTYEVV
+392 KLEKLGLTYEVV

-423 DFKVKKDFKIS
+423 DFKVKKDFKVS
-434 LTISESK
+434 LTISESE
-441 DSVEVPNIVGE
+441 DSVEVPNVVGE
-452 TILDAESILNKYGLK
+452 TILDAESILYKYGLK

-480 EGTIIKQEPSE
+480 EGTIIRQEPSE
-491 GSQAEKNTLVK
+491 GSVADKNSLIK
-502 VVVSKGNSDSIEVP
+502 VVVSKGDSNAIEVP
-516 ELVGVNKDA
+516 DFVGRNKDEV
-525 AIKTLTE
+525 IKEITD

-543 SEDYDKDIVIEQ
+543 SEDYDKDIVTEQ

-569 DLVVSKGKIEKPADE
+569 SLVVSKGRIEKPAEE
-584 ENKDNGDENEKP
+584 ENTENNDTNEKT
-596 KEEEKKPK
+596 KEEDKKPK
-604 EKAAIVIDIVLQADP
+604 ENAVIVIDIVLQADP
-619 DLEQTHFTI
+619 DLDQTHFTI
-628 VKNSDG
+628 IKNSNG
-634 VKETVYDQLVSK
+634 VKETVYDQMVSR

>member
-1 MDKMIGKLLSNRYE
+1 MDKMIGKLLSDRYE

-43 ILRPEYAND
+43 ILRPEYASD

-81 TDIIDDETIYYIV
+81 TDKIDEESIYYIV

-104 DIIDSH
+104 DIIDSK
-110 GKLSEKD
+110 GKLSEVD
-117 AITFSVQILRA
+117 AIDYSIQILRA

-134 HNVIH
+134 HNVVH

-231 DDIVPPSEYL
+231 DDIIPPSEYI
-241 PDMNENLEKIILKC
+241 PNMNKNLEQIILKC

-263 YQNVDDILEDFKH
+263 YQSVDDILSDFLY
-276 LDDYDI
+276 LDDEG
-282 SFNYAKQNDN
+282 SFNYNKQNDN

-301 QEDLIREEKLEK
+301 QEDIIREEKNEK
-313 KNRNREENISE
+313 IKRNREENISE
-324 MRESNRSRR
+324 MRQSNRNRR

-369 SGGESDEIAVPNVVG
+369 SGGGSDEVAVPNVVG
-384 DDLDTAKE
+384 DDLDTAKS
-392 KLENLGLTYEVV
+392 KLEKLGLTYEVV

-423 DFKVKKDFKIS
+423 DFKVKKDFKVS
-434 LTISESK
+434 LTISESE
-441 DSVEVPNIVGE
+441 DSVEVPNVVGE
-452 TILDAESILNKYGLK
+452 TILDAESILYKYGLK

-480 EGTIIKQEPSE
+480 EGTIIRQEPSE
-491 GSQAEKNTLVK
+491 GSVADKNSLIK
-502 VVVSKGNSDSIEVP
+502 VVVSKGDSNAIEVP
-516 ELVGVNKDA
+516 DFVGRNKDEV
-525 AIKTLTE
+525 IKEITD

-543 SEDYDKDIVIEQ
+543 SEDYDKDIVTEQ

-569 DLVVSKGKIEKPADE
+569 SLVVSKGRIEKPAEE
-584 ENKDNGDENEKP
+584 ENTENNDTNEKT
-596 KEEEKKPK
+596 KEEDKKPK
-604 EKAAIVIDIVLQADP
+604 ENAVIVIDIVLQADP
-619 DLEQTHFTI
+619 DLDQTHFTI
-628 VKNSDG
+628 IKNSNG
-634 VKETVYDQLVSK
+634 VKETVYDQMVK
-646 EDGQVRF
+646 REDGQVRF

>member
-1 MDKMIGKLLSNRYE
+1 MDKMIGKLLSDRYE

-43 ILRPEYAND
+43 ILRPEYASD

-81 TDIIDDETIYYIV
+81 TDKIDEESIYYIV

-104 DIIDSH
+104 DIIDSK
-110 GKLSEKD
+110 GKLSEVD
-117 AITFSVQILRA
+117 AIDYSIQILRA

-134 HNVIH
+134 HNVVH

-231 DDIVPPSEYL
+231 DDIIPPSEYI
-241 PDMNENLEKIILKC
+241 PNMNKNLEQIILKC

-263 YQNVDDILEDFKH
+263 YQSVDDILSDFLY
-276 LDDYDI
+276 LDDEGT
-282 SFNYAKQNDN
+282 FNYNKQNDN

-301 QEDLIREEKLEK
+301 QEDIIREEKNEK
-313 KNRNREENISE
+313 IKRNREENISE
-324 MRESNRSRR
+324 MRQSNRNRR

-369 SGGESDEIAVPNVVG
+369 SGGGSDEVAVPNVVG
-384 DDLDTAKE
+384 DDLDTAKS
-392 KLENLGLTYEVV
+392 KLEKLGLTYEVV

-423 DFKVKKDFKIS
+423 DFKVKKDFKVS
-434 LTISESK
+434 LTISESE
-441 DSVEVPNIVGE
+441 DSVEVPNVVGE
-452 TILDAESILNKYGLK
+452 TILDAESILYKYGLK

-480 EGTIIKQEPSE
+480 EGTIIRQEPSE
-491 GSQAEKNTLVK
+491 GSVADKNSLIK
-502 VVVSKGNSDSIEVP
+502 VVVSKGDSNAIEVP
-516 ELVGVNKDA
+516 DFVGRNKDEV
-525 AIKTLTE
+525 IKEITD

-543 SEDYDKDIVIEQ
+543 SEDYDKDIVTEQ

-569 DLVVSKGKIEKPADE
+569 SLVVSKGRIEKPAEE
-584 ENKDNGDENEKP
+584 ENTENNDTNEKT
-596 KEEEKKPK
+596 KEEDKKPK
-604 EKAAIVIDIVLQADP
+604 ENAVIVIDIVLQADP
-619 DLEQTHFTI
+619 DLDQTHFTI
-628 VKNSDG
+628 IKNSNG
-634 VKETVYDQLVSK
+634 VKETVYDQMVSR

>member
-1 MDKMIGKLLSNRYE
+1 MDKMIGKLLSDRYQ

-30 ARCRVLDRYVAIK
+30 AKCRVLDRYVAIK

-81 TDIIDDETIYYIV
+81 TDKIDDETIYYIV

-104 DIIDSH
+104 DIIDSY

-117 AITFSVQILRA
+117 AINYSIQILRA

-134 HNVIH
+134 HNVVH

-152 GTVKVTDFG
+152 GSVKVTDFG

-231 DDIVPPSEYL
+231 DDIVAPSEYL

-263 YQNVDDILEDFKH
+263 YQNVDDILEDFTH
-276 LDDYDI
+276 LDD
-282 SFNYAKQNDN
+282 SKNFNYSKQNEN
-292 WNDETVVLK
+292 WNDETVVLR
-301 QEDLIREEKLEK
+301 QEDIIREENIEK
-313 KNRNREENISE
+313 KKRNREENISE

-333 RRKKENGL
+333 RKKKENGL

-346 GIITALILVAGLFFG
+346 GIITALILVSGLFFG

-369 SGGESDEIAVPNVVG
+369 SGGESDEVAVPNLIG
-384 DDLDTAKE
+384 DDLDTAKAKLE
-392 KLENLGLTYEVV
+392 KLGLAYEVV
-404 AKEKTDGKANI
+404 AKVKGDGEANL
-415 VTKQDPEA
+415 VVKQDPEA
-423 DFKVKKDFKIS
+423 DFKVKKDFKVS
-434 LTISESK
+434 LTISESEN
-441 DSVEVPNIVGE
+441 SVEVPKIVGE
-452 TILDAESILNKYGLK
+452 TILDAESILYKYDLK
-467 LAEPSYEEDSEHE
+467 LAEPSYEENSEYE

-491 GSQAEKNTLVK
+491 GSQVEKNSLIK
-502 VVVSKGNSDSIEVP
+502 VLVSKGNSDAIEVP
-516 ELVGVNKDA
+516 EFLGKNKDE
-525 AIKTLTE
+525 AIKELTD

-543 SEDYDKDIVIEQ
+543 SEDYEKDIVIEQ

-562 VQKDEVI
+562 VDKEEVI
-569 DLVVSKGKIEKPADE
+569 DLVISKGKIER
-584 ENKDNGDENEKP
+584 NN
-596 KEEEKKPK
+596 EEETPENNDTTDKKDKKDDKPK
-604 EKAAIVIDIVLQADP
+604 EKAAIVIDIILQADP
-619 DLEQTHFTI
+619 DLDQTHFTI
-628 VKNSDG
+628 VKNSNG
-634 VKETVYDQLVSK
+634 VKETVYDELVSR

-661 TFDIYKNDT
+661 TFDIYKNDA

>member
-1 MDKMIGKLLSNRYE
+1 MDKMIGKLLSDRYE

-43 ILRPEYAND
+43 ILRPEYASD

-81 TDIIDDETIYYIV
+81 TDKIDEESIYYIV

-104 DIIDSH
+104 DIIDSK
-110 GKLSEKD
+110 GKLSEDD
-117 AITFSVQILRA
+117 AIDYSIQILRA

-134 HNVIH
+134 HNVVH

-231 DDIVPPSEYL
+231 DDIIPPSEYI
-241 PDMNENLEKIILKC
+241 PNMNKNLEQIILKC

-263 YQNVDDILEDFKH
+263 YQSVDDILSDFLY
-276 LDDYDI
+276 LDDEG
-282 SFNYAKQNDN
+282 SFNYNKQNDN

-301 QEDLIREEKLEK
+301 QEDIIREEKNEK
-313 KNRNREENISE
+313 IKRNREENISE
-324 MRESNRSRR
+324 MRQSNRNRR

-341 LGVFL
+341 VGVFL
-346 GIITALILVAGLFFG
+346 GIIAALILVAGLFFG

-369 SGGESDEIAVPNVVG
+369 SGGGSDEVAVPNVVG
-384 DDLDTAKE
+384 DDLDTAKS
-392 KLENLGLTYEVV
+392 KLEKLGLTYEVV

-423 DFKVKKDFKIS
+423 DFKVKKDFKVS
-434 LTISESK
+434 LTISESE
-441 DSVEVPNIVGE
+441 DSVEVPNVVGK
-452 TILDAESILNKYGLK
+452 TILDAESILYKYGLK

-480 EGTIIKQEPSE
+480 EGTIIRQEPSE
-491 GSQAEKNTLVK
+491 GSVADKNSLIK
-502 VVVSKGNSDSIEVP
+502 VVVSKGDSNAIEVP
-516 ELVGVNKDA
+516 DFVGRNKDEV
-525 AIKTLTE
+525 IKEITD

-543 SEDYDKDIVIEQ
+543 SEDYDKDIVTEQ

-569 DLVVSKGKIEKPADE
+569 SLVVSKGRIEKPAEE
-584 ENKDNGDENEKP
+584 ENTENNDTNEKT
-596 KEEEKKPK
+596 KEEDKKPK
-604 EKAAIVIDIVLQADP
+604 ENAVIVIDIVLQADP
-619 DLEQTHFTI
+619 DLDQTHFTI
-628 VKNSDG
+628 IKNSNG
-634 VKETVYDQLVSK
+634 VKETVYDQMVSR

>member
-1 MDKMIGKLLSNRYE
+1 MDKMIGKLLSDRYE

-43 ILRPEYAND
+43 ILRPEYASD

-81 TDIIDDETIYYIV
+81 TDKIDEESIYYIV

-104 DIIDSH
+104 DIIDSK
-110 GKLSEKD
+110 GKLSEDD
-117 AITFSVQILRA
+117 AIDYSIQILRA

-134 HNVIH
+134 HNVVH

-231 DDIVPPSEYL
+231 DDIIPPSEYI
-241 PDMNENLEKIILKC
+241 PNMNKNLEQIILKC

-263 YQNVDDILEDFKH
+263 YQSVDDILSDFLY
-276 LDDYDI
+276 LDDEG
-282 SFNYAKQNDN
+282 SFNYNKQNDN

-301 QEDLIREEKLEK
+301 QEDIIREEKNEK
-313 KNRNREENISE
+313 IKRNREENISE
-324 MRESNRSRR
+324 MRQSNRNRR

-341 LGVFL
+341 VGVFL

-369 SGGESDEIAVPNVVG
+369 SGGGSDEVAVPNVVG
-384 DDLDTAKE
+384 DDLDTAKS
-392 KLENLGLTYEVV
+392 KLEKLGLTYEVV

-423 DFKVKKDFKIS
+423 DFKVKKDFKVS
-434 LTISESK
+434 LTISESE
-441 DSVEVPNIVGE
+441 DSVEVPNVVGE
-452 TILDAESILNKYGLK
+452 TILDAESILYKYGLK

-480 EGTIIKQEPSE
+480 EGTIIRQEPSE
-491 GSQAEKNTLVK
+491 GSVADKNSLIK
-502 VVVSKGNSDSIEVP
+502 VVVSKGNSNAIEVP
-516 ELVGVNKDA
+516 DFVGRNKDEV
-525 AIKTLTE
+525 IKEITD

-543 SEDYDKDIVIEQ
+543 SEDYDKDIVTEQ

-562 VQKDEVI
+562 VEKDEVI
-569 DLVVSKGKIEKPADE
+569 SLVVSKGRIEKPVEE
-584 ENKDNGDENEKP
+584 ENTENTETNEKP
-596 KEEEKKPK
+596 KEDEKKPK
-604 EKAAIVIDIVLQADP
+604 ENAVIVIDIVLQADP
-619 DLEQTHFTI
+619 DLDQTHFTI
-628 VKNSDG
+628 IKNSNG
-634 VKETVYDQLVSK
+634 VKETVYDQMVSK

>member
-1 MDKMIGKLLSNRYE
+1 MDKMIGKLLSDRYE

-43 ILRPEYAND
+43 ILRPEYASD

-81 TDIIDDETIYYIV
+81 TDKIDEESIYYIV

-104 DIIDSH
+104 DIIDSK
-110 GKLSEKD
+110 GKLSEDD
-117 AITFSVQILRA
+117 AIDYSIQILRA

-134 HNVIH
+134 HNVVH

-231 DDIVPPSEYL
+231 DDIIPPSEYI
-241 PDMNENLEKIILKC
+241 PNMNKNLEQIILKC

-263 YQNVDDILEDFKH
+263 YQSVDDILSDFLY
-276 LDDYDI
+276 LDDEG
-282 SFNYAKQNDN
+282 SFNYNKQNDN

-301 QEDLIREEKLEK
+301 QEDIIREEKNEK
-313 KNRNREENISE
+313 IKRNREENISE
-324 MRESNRSRR
+324 MRQSNRNRR

-341 LGVFL
+341 VGVFL

-369 SGGESDEIAVPNVVG
+369 SGGGSDEVAVPNVVG
-384 DDLDTAKE
+384 DDLDTAKS
-392 KLENLGLTYEVV
+392 KLEKLGLTYEVV

-423 DFKVKKDFKIS
+423 DFKVKKDFKVS
-434 LTISESK
+434 LTISESE

-452 TILDAESILNKYGLK
+452 TILDAESILYKYGLK

-480 EGTIIKQEPSE
+480 EGTIIRQEPSE
-491 GSQAEKNTLVK
+491 GSVADKNSLIK
-502 VVVSKGNSDSIEVP
+502 VVVSKGNSNAIEVP
-516 ELVGVNKDA
+516 DFVGRNKDEV
-525 AIKTLTE
+525 IKEITD

-543 SEDYDKDIVIEQ
+543 SEDYDKDIVTEQ

-562 VQKDEVI
+562 VEKDEVI
-569 DLVVSKGKIEKPADE
+569 SLVVSKGRIEKPVEDE
-584 ENKDNGDENEKP
+584 NTENTETNEKP
-596 KEEEKKPK
+596 KEDEKKPK
-604 EKAAIVIDIVLQADP
+604 ENAVIVIDIVLQADP
-619 DLEQTHFTI
+619 DLDQTHFTI
-628 VKNSDG
+628 IKNSNG
-634 VKETVYDQLVSK
+634 VKETVYDQMVSK

>member
-1 MDKMIGKLLSNRYE
+1 MDKMIGKLLSDRYE

-43 ILRPEYAND
+43 ILRPEYASD

-81 TDIIDDETIYYIV
+81 ADKIDEESIYYIV

-104 DIIDSH
+104 DIIDSK
-110 GKLSEKD
+110 GKLSEDD
-117 AITFSVQILRA
+117 AIDYSIQILRA

-134 HNVIH
+134 HNVVH

-231 DDIVPPSEYL
+231 DDIIPPSEYI
-241 PDMNENLEKIILKC
+241 PNMNKNLEQIILKC

-263 YQNVDDILEDFKH
+263 YQSVDDILSDFLY
-276 LDDYDI
+276 LDDEGA
-282 SFNYAKQNDN
+282 FNYNKQNDN

-301 QEDLIREEKLEK
+301 QEDIIREEKNEK
-313 KNRNREENISE
+313 IKRNREENISE
-324 MRESNRSRR
+324 MRQSNRNRR

-341 LGVFL
+341 VGVFL

-369 SGGESDEIAVPNVVG
+369 SGGGSDEVAVPNVVG
-384 DDLDTAKE
+384 DDLDTAKS
-392 KLENLGLTYEVV
+392 KLEKLGLTYEVV

-423 DFKVKKDFKIS
+423 DFKVKKDFKVS
-434 LTISESK
+434 LTISESE
-441 DSVEVPNIVGE
+441 DSVEVPNVVGE
-452 TILDAESILNKYGLK
+452 TILDAESILYKYGLK

-480 EGTIIKQEPSE
+480 EGTIIRQEPSE
-491 GSQAEKNTLVK
+491 GSVADKNSLIK
-502 VVVSKGNSDSIEVP
+502 VVVSKGDSNAIEVP
-516 ELVGVNKDA
+516 DFVGRNKDEV
-525 AIKTLTE
+525 IKEITD

-543 SEDYDKDIVIEQ
+543 SEDYDKDIVTEQ
-555 SVTSGST
+555 SVTSGSS

-569 DLVVSKGKIEKPADE
+569 SLVVSKGRIEKPAEE
-584 ENKDNGDENEKP
+584 ENTENNDTNEKT
-596 KEEEKKPK
+596 KEEDKKPK
-604 EKAAIVIDIVLQADP
+604 ENAVIVIDIVLQADP
-619 DLEQTHFTI
+619 DLDQTHFTI
-628 VKNSDG
+628 IKNSNG
-634 VKETVYDQLVSK
+634 VKETVYDQMVSR

>member
-1 MDKMIGKLLSNRYE
+1 MDKMIGKLLSDRYE

-30 ARCRVLDRYVAIK
+30 AKCRVLDRYVAIK
-43 ILRPEYAND
+43 ILRPEYASD

-81 TDIIDDETIYYIV
+81 MDKIDDESIYYIV

-104 DIIDSH
+104 DIIDSN
-110 GKLSEKD
+110 GKLSEND
-117 AITFSVQILRA
+117 AISYSVQILRA

-152 GTVKVTDFG
+152 GSVKVTDFG

-231 DDIVPPSEYL
+231 DDIVAPSEYL

-263 YQNVDDILEDFKH
+263 YQNVDDILEDFMH
-276 LDDYDI
+276 LDDNDD
-282 SFNYAKQNDN
+282 FNYEKQNDN

-301 QEDLIREEKLEK
+301 QEDIIREEKLDK
-313 KNRNREENISE
+313 KKRNREENVSE
-324 MRESNRSRR
+324 MRESNRNRR
-333 RRKKENGL
+333 KKKKENGL

-346 GIITALILVAGLFFG
+346 GIITALILVSGLFFG

-369 SGGESDEIAVPNVVG
+369 SGGESDEIAVPNLIG

-392 KLENLGLTYEVV
+392 KLEKLGLTYEVV

-423 DFKVKKDFKIS
+423 DFKVKKDFKVS
-434 LTISESK
+434 LTISESE

-480 EGTIIKQEPSE
+480 ESIIIRQEPGE
-491 GSQAEKNTLVK
+491 GSQAEKNSLIK
-502 VVVSKGNSDSIEVP
+502 VVVSKGNPDAIEVP
-516 ELVGVNKDA
+516 DFRGRNKDEV
-525 AIKTLTE
+525 IKELTD

-543 SEDYDKDIVIEQ
+543 SEDYEKDIVIEQ
-555 SVTSGST
+555 SISSGST
-562 VQKDEVI
+562 VDKDELI
-569 DLVVSKGKIEKPADE
+569 DLVISKGKIEKPNEE
-584 ENKDNGDENEKP
+584 ENNEKP
-596 KEEEKKPK
+596 NEEENNANTEEKPK

-619 DLEQTHFTI
+619 DLDQTHFTI

-634 VKETVYDQLVSK
+634 VKETVYDELVSR

-661 TFDIYKNDT
+661 TFDIYKNDA

>member
-1 MDKMIGKLLSNRYE
+1 MIGKLLSDRYE

-52 EEFIKKFNR
+52 GEFIKKFNR

-81 TDIIDDETIYYIV
+81 TDVIDEESIYYIV

-104 DIIDSH
+104 DIIDTK
-110 GKLSEKD
+110 GKLFEDD
-117 AITFSVQILRA
+117 AIDYSIQILRA

-241 PDMNENLEKIILKC
+241 PNMNKNLEQIILKC

-263 YQNVDDILEDFKH
+263 YQSVDDILADFLY
-276 LDDYDI
+276 LDDEG
-282 SFNYAKQNDN
+282 SFNYSKQNDN

-301 QEDLIREEKLEK
+301 QEDIIREEKNEK
-313 KNRNREENISE
+313 IKRNREENISE
-324 MRESNRSRR
+324 MRQSNRNRR

-369 SGGESDEIAVPNVVG
+369 SGGGSDEVAVPNVVG
-384 DDLDTAKE
+384 DDLDTAKS
-392 KLENLGLTYEVV
+392 KLEKLGLTYEVV

-415 VTKQDPEA
+415 VTKQDPDA
-423 DFKVKKDFKIS
+423 DFKVKKDFKVS
-434 LTISESK
+434 LTISESE
-441 DSVEVPNIVGE
+441 DSVEVPKIVGE
-452 TILDAESILNKYGLK
+452 TILDAESILYKHGLK

-480 EGTIIKQEPSE
+480 EGIIIRQEPTE
-491 GSQAEKNTLVK
+491 GSQAEKNSLIK
-502 VVVSKGNSDSIEVP
+502 VVVSKGDSNAIEVP
-516 ELVGVNKDA
+516 DFVGRNKDEV
-525 AIKTLTE
+525 IKEITD

-543 SEDYDKDIVIEQ
+543 SEDFDKDIVTDQ
-555 SVTSGST
+555 SITSGST

-569 DLVVSKGKIEKPADE
+569 DLVVSKGKIEKPAE
-584 ENKDNGDENEKP
+584 EEKPENTETNDKP
-596 KEEEKKPK
+596 KEDEKPK
-604 EKAAIVIDIVLQADP
+604 EKAVVVIDIVLQADP
-619 DLEQTHFTI
+619 DLDQTHFTI
-628 VKNSDG
+628 IKNSNG
-634 VKETVYDQLVSK
+634 VKETVYDQMVSR

>member
-1 MDKMIGKLLSNRYE
+1 MDKMIGKLLSDRYE

-43 ILRPEYAND
+43 ILRPEYASD

-81 TDIIDDETIYYIV
+81 TDKIDEESIYYIV

-104 DIIDSH
+104 DIIDSK
-110 GKLSEKD
+110 GKLSEDD
-117 AITFSVQILRA
+117 AIDYSIQILRA

-134 HNVIH
+134 HNVVH

-231 DDIVPPSEYL
+231 DDIIPPSEYI
-241 PDMNENLEKIILKC
+241 PNMNKNLEQIILKC

-263 YQNVDDILEDFKH
+263 YQSVDDILSDFLY
-276 LDDYDI
+276 LDDEG
-282 SFNYAKQNDN
+282 SFNYNKQNDN

-301 QEDLIREEKLEK
+301 QEDIIREEKNEK
-313 KNRNREENISE
+313 VKRNREENISE
-324 MRESNRSRR
+324 MRQSNRNRR

-341 LGVFL
+341 VGVFL

-369 SGGESDEIAVPNVVG
+369 SGGGSDEVAVPNVVG
-384 DDLDTAKE
+384 DDLDTAKS
-392 KLENLGLTYEVV
+392 KLEKLGLTYEVV

-423 DFKVKKDFKIS
+423 DFKVKKDFKVS
-434 LTISESK
+434 LTISESE
-441 DSVEVPNIVGE
+441 DSVEVPNVVGK
-452 TILDAESILNKYGLK
+452 TILDAESILYKYGLK

-480 EGTIIKQEPSE
+480 EGTIIRQEPSE
-491 GSQAEKNTLVK
+491 GSVADKNSLIK
-502 VVVSKGNSDSIEVP
+502 VVVSKGDSNAIEVP
-516 ELVGVNKDA
+516 DFVGRNKDEV
-525 AIKTLTE
+525 IKEITD

-543 SEDYDKDIVIEQ
+543 SEDYDKDIVTEQ

-569 DLVVSKGKIEKPADE
+569 SLVVSKGRIEKPAEE
-584 ENKDNGDENEKP
+584 ENTENNDTNEKT
-596 KEEEKKPK
+596 KEEDKKPK
-604 EKAAIVIDIVLQADP
+604 ENAVIVIDIVLQADP
-619 DLEQTHFTI
+619 DLDQTHFTI
-628 VKNSDG
+628 IKNSNG
-634 VKETVYDQLVSK
+634 VKETVYDQMVK
-646 EDGQVRF
+646 REDGQVRF

>member
-1 MDKMIGKLLSNRYE
+1 MDKMIGKLLSDRYE

-43 ILRPEYAND
+43 ILRPEYASD

-81 TDIIDDETIYYIV
+81 TDKIDEESIYYIV

-104 DIIDSH
+104 DIIDSK
-110 GKLSEKD
+110 GKLSEDD
-117 AITFSVQILRA
+117 AIDYSIQILRA

-134 HNVIH
+134 HNVVH

-231 DDIVPPSEYL
+231 DDIIPPSEYI
-241 PDMNENLEKIILKC
+241 PNMNKNLEQIILKC

-263 YQNVDDILEDFKH
+263 YQSVDDILSDFLY
-276 LDDYDI
+276 LDDEGT
-282 SFNYAKQNDN
+282 FNYNKQNDN

-301 QEDLIREEKLEK
+301 QEDIIREEKNEK
-313 KNRNREENISE
+313 IKRNREENISE
-324 MRESNRSRR
+324 MRQSNRNRR

-341 LGVFL
+341 VGVFL

-369 SGGESDEIAVPNVVG
+369 SGGGSDEVAVPNVVG
-384 DDLDTAKE
+384 DDLDTAKS
-392 KLENLGLTYEVV
+392 KLEKLGLTYEVV

-423 DFKVKKDFKIS
+423 DFKVKKDFKVS
-434 LTISESK
+434 LTISESE
-441 DSVEVPNIVGE
+441 DSVEVPNVVGE
-452 TILDAESILNKYGLK
+452 TILDAESILYKYGLK

-480 EGTIIKQEPSE
+480 EGTIIRQEPSK
-491 GSQAEKNTLVK
+491 GSVADKNSLIK
-502 VVVSKGNSDSIEVP
+502 VVVSKGNSNAIEVP
-516 ELVGVNKDA
+516 DFVGRNKDEV
-525 AIKTLTE
+525 IKEITD

-543 SEDYDKDIVIEQ
+543 SEDYDKDIVTDQ
-555 SVTSGST
+555 LVTSGST

-569 DLVVSKGKIEKPADE
+569 SLVVSKGRIEKPAEE
-584 ENKDNGDENEKP
+584 ENTENNDTSEKT
-596 KEEEKKPK
+596 KEEDKKPK
-604 EKAAIVIDIVLQADP
+604 ENAVIVIDIVLQADP
-619 DLEQTHFTI
+619 DLDQTHFTI
-628 VKNSDG
+628 IKNSNG
-634 VKETVYDQLVSK
+634 VKETVYDQMVK
-646 EDGQVRF
+646 REDGQVRF

>member
-1 MDKMIGKLLSNRYE
+1 MDKMIGKLLSDRYE

-43 ILRPEYAND
+43 ILRPEYASD

-81 TDIIDDETIYYIV
+81 TDKIDEESIYYIV

-104 DIIDSH
+104 DIIDSK
-110 GKLSEKD
+110 GKLSEDD
-117 AITFSVQILRA
+117 AIDYSIQILRA

-134 HNVIH
+134 HNVVH

-231 DDIVPPSEYL
+231 DDIILPSEYI
-241 PDMNENLEKIILKC
+241 PNMNKNLEQIILKC

-263 YQNVDDILEDFKH
+263 YQSVDDILSDFLY
-276 LDDYDI
+276 LDDEG
-282 SFNYAKQNDN
+282 SFNYNKQNDI
-292 WNDETVVLK
+292 WNDETVFLK
-301 QEDLIREEKLEK
+301 QEDILRDEKNEK
-313 KNRNREENISE
+313 IKRNREENISE
-324 MRESNRSRR
+324 MRQSNRNRR

-341 LGVFL
+341 VGVFL

-369 SGGESDEIAVPNVVG
+369 SGGGSDEVAVPNVVG
-384 DDLDTAKE
+384 DDLDTAKS
-392 KLENLGLTYEVV
+392 KLEKLGLTYEVV

-423 DFKVKKDFKIS
+423 DFKVKKDFKVS
-434 LTISESK
+434 LTISESE
-441 DSVEVPNIVGE
+441 DSVEVPNVVGE
-452 TILDAESILNKYGLK
+452 TILDAESILYKYGLK

-480 EGTIIKQEPSE
+480 EGTIIRQEPSE
-491 GSQAEKNTLVK
+491 GSVADKNSLIK
-502 VVVSKGNSDSIEVP
+502 VVVSKGDSNAIEVP
-516 ELVGVNKDA
+516 DFVGRNKDEV
-525 AIKTLTE
+525 IKEITD

-543 SEDYDKDIVIEQ
+543 SEDYDKDIVTEQ

-569 DLVVSKGKIEKPADE
+569 SLVVSKGRIEKPAEE
-584 ENKDNGDENEKP
+584 ENTENNDTNEKT
-596 KEEEKKPK
+596 KEEDKKPK
-604 EKAAIVIDIVLQADP
+604 ENAVIVIDIVLQADP
-619 DLEQTHFTI
+619 DLDQTHFTI
-628 VKNSDG
+628 IKNSNG
-634 VKETVYDQLVSK
+634 VKETVYDQMVK
-646 EDGQVRF
+646 REDGQVRF